1 VDSVV
6 EGKVWNGVRIRSLKL
21 ERRKRS
27 ISTELMRRCHVSA
40 EVRFAFSEERKYLKI
55 RTVLKNRI

>member
-1 VDSVV
+1 MDSVV

-40 EVRFAFSEERKYLKI
+40 EVRFAFTEERKYLKI
-55 RTVLKNRI
+55 RTVLKNHI